1 MATHD
6 SYCFFYLEKCQY
18 LFSNQRKPTRAR
30 RNVDLPVPSGP
41 PRAYNI
47 SVGWKTS
54 EVCLGI
60 KDEGAPRNGKLESP
74 VGILVVE
81 SGGSPYVKDR
91 TTTR

>member
-1 MATHD
+1 MCVLKKKVVE
-6 SYCFFYLEKCQY
+6 Y
-18 LFSNQRKPTRAR
+18 NQGAKKRMFM
-30 RNVDLPVPSGP
+30 DLPVPSGP

-60 KDEGAPRNGKLESP
+60 KGEGASRNGKLESP